1 MQSRS
6 KRLIHLYFTPI
17 QEVIPIPDIRERN
30 DRPKDK
36 PPKYQ
41 VTSTVQRQMVQ
52 KFVKELSDSAKQP
65 DRSDSAEHTA
75 TEQVEATAREIVHEA
90 VQLPRSFS
98 RQARYT
104 ESTERV
110 QPEQPAQPRQTSA
123 PPRQRTEDVRTR
135 PDTTPRS
142 TPTPAPQEQGRRAYV
157 QQASKAT
164 ATSPIASP
172 EQPQNYYAA
181 PEVLPQEDL
190 PRQTLQSPRQRTEDL
205 RTRSE
210 VRAPQRTPAPTPQE
224 QGRRAYIQQA
234 AKAAQPTLAPEQ
246 LQNYHAVPEVPPQE
260 DLPRQNPQSPRQR
273 TEDLRTRVETRTPQS
288 TPAPTPQEQGRR
300 AYVQQAAKA
309 ATAPP
314 SIPEVIQ
321 ESQVSDVPIPENAPR
336 RTPETPRLRADDIRL
351 RSEPE
356 APQHMPTPAPQEQG
370 RRAYV
375 QKTAKETTKLPGQK
389 SILERPAVSE
399 EPPTEKAPRVRTEDV
414 RTRPEQQK
422 PQSTAAPTAQEQG
435 RRSYMRQAKKSRAE
449 KVSAWDDFHTEK
461 SEIRIAE
468 DIPEREPPSIREKP
482 TITELRGELLPEP
495 MPENTPNVRHIKQT
509 GTWAPRA
516 AEPST
521 MRGIELPI
529 RERTVNV
536 PTHDLPSTPQARQA
550 FAKKQAQLSQNP
562 SIESIHPPEPAAPI
576 SPQPPVSDVPATTPK
591 RQPVTAGS
599 SKSAPPV
606 QPQAPAHAPPVEQL
620 PAIREK
626 PKPNAAPREKSR
638 RGVSIRTKD
647 TEQIS
652 TPKAQSKT
660 SVSKIDTKRAR
671 KAATQDAQRKMLK
684 KSNFRAARAAVA
696 AAKKLGEAAAK
707 ATKELIDALI
717 ALGGGTALF
726 VVFSIVIV
734 AGAFLASP
742 LGILFADE
750 QQADDTVP
758 LATAIAEIQGEY
770 HAELEE
776 LQNGDYVSIQIVGQ
790 APDWREV
797 VAVFASKTAGAEDGI
812 DVFTL
817 DEERVELLR
826 QVFWDMCE
834 ITTATQTVDVPDSDP
849 DDDVDD
855 SHTETALTITITAK
869 TAEQMRMEY
878 SFSKYQNDAL
888 DILLENLGSLNVP
901 MGSLNI
907 SQEDAIELL
916 ENLPDDLDPERKAVV
931 ETAVQLVG
939 RVSYFWGGKSL
950 TLGWDDRW
958 GVPTEVTAAGSG
970 STGTV
975 RPFGLDCSGFVDW
988 TFYNATNGSYYPGR
1002 GGGAA
1007 TQHSYCTNISWSD
1020 AQPGNLVFYPDD
1032 SHVGIVGGKDADGNL
1047 LIVHCSG
1054 GANGVVITGS
1064 AGFTTVARPDC
1075 FSD

>member
-1 MQSRS
+1 M
-6 KRLIHLYFTPI
+6 
-17 QEVIPIPDIRERN
+17 IPIPDIRERN

-36 PPKYQ
+36 PPKHQ
-41 VTSTVQRQMVQ
+41 VTSTIQRQMVQ
-52 KFVKELSDSAKQP
+52 KFVKELNNSAKQP
-65 DRSDSAEHTA
+65 DRSDNAEHTA
-75 TEQVEATAREIVHEA
+75 TEQVETTAHEIVHEA
-90 VQLPRSFS
+90 VQLPRSFAH
-98 RQARYT
+98 RTRYT

-110 QPEQPAQPRQTSA
+110 QPEQPAPPRQTS
-123 PPRQRTEDVRTR
+123 PPQQRTEDMRSR
-135 PDTTPRS
+135 PDT
-142 TPTPAPQEQGRRAYV
+142 AP
-157 QQASKAT
+157 
-164 ATSPIASP
+164 
-172 EQPQNYYAA
+172 
-181 PEVLPQEDL
+181 
-190 PRQTLQSPRQRTEDL
+190 L
-205 RTRSE
+205 RT
-210 VRAPQRTPAPTPQE
+210 APAPTPQE

-234 AKAAQPTLAPEQ
+234 AKAAATLPITPESQ
-246 LQNYHAVPEVPPQE
+246 QE
-260 DLPRQNPQSPRQR
+260 R
-273 TEDLRTRVETRTPQS
+273 
-288 TPAPTPQEQGRR
+288 PAP
-300 AYVQQAAKA
+300 V
-309 ATAPP
+309 APT
-314 SIPEVIQ
+314 
-321 ESQVSDVPIPENAPR
+321 PENAPR
-336 RTPETPRLRADDIRL
+336 QAPETPRLRTDDIRL
-351 RSEPE
+351 RLESET
-356 APQHMPTPAPQEQG
+356 PQHTPTPVPQEFG
-370 RRAYV
+370 RRAFV
-375 QKTAKETTKLPGQK
+375 QKTAKNTAKASVRESLPECSSVSDAPPSETM
-389 SILERPAVSE
+389 
-399 EPPTEKAPRVRTEDV
+399 PRLRAENV

-422 PQSTAAPTAQEQG
+422 SQGAPAPTAQEQG
-435 RRSYMRQAKKSRAE
+435 RRAYVRQAKKSRAE
-449 KVSAWDDFHTEK
+449 NNSARDNFHTEK
-461 SEIRIAE
+461 SEIRLAE
-468 DIPEREPPSIREKP
+468 DLPEHEPPRIREKP
-482 TITELRGELLPEP
+482 TITELRGELPPEAT
-495 MPENTPNVRHIKQT
+495 PEKAPNIRHIKQT

-521 MRGIELPI
+521 MRGIERPI
-529 RERTVNV
+529 RERAADA
-536 PTHDLPSTPQARQA
+536 PTYDLPPTPQAQARQA

-562 SIESIHPPEPAAPI
+562 SIESIYPSEPAGPI
-576 SPQPPVSDVPATTPK
+576 SQQLPVSDAPTITPK

-599 SKSAPPV
+599 ANPASPTPQTAHPPTPARA
-606 QPQAPAHAPPVEQL
+606 PQAEQL

-638 RGVSIRTKD
+638 RGVSIRTRD
-647 TEQIS
+647 AEQTG
-652 TPKAQSKT
+652 TPKVPAKT
-660 SVSKIDTKRAR
+660 SVSKNATKRAR
-671 KAATQDAQRKMLK
+671 KAATQDAQRKMLQ
-684 KSNFRAARAAVA
+684 KSNKRAARAAVA

-707 ATKELIDALI
+707 AAKELIDALI

-726 VVFSIVIV
+726 IVFSIVIV

-750 QQADDTVP
+750 QKSDDTVP

-776 LQNGDYVSIQIVGQ
+776 IQNGDYVSIQIVGQ

-797 VAVFASKTAGAEDGI
+797 VAVFASKVAGAEDGM

-826 QVFWDMCE
+826 QVFWDMCK
-834 ITTATQTVDVPDSDP
+834 ITTEMQTVDVPDSDP

-855 SHTETALTITITAK
+855 SHTETALTITISAK

-901 MGSLNI
+901 MGSLTI

-916 ENLPDDLDPERKAVV
+916 ENLPDDLDPARKAVV

-958 GVPTEVTAAGSG
+958 GVPTEITAAGSG
-970 STGTV
+970 STGTI

-988 TFYNATNGSYYPGR
+988 TFYNATDGSYYPGR

-1020 AQPGNLVFYPDD
+1020 AQPGDLVFYPDD

-1054 GANGVVITGS
+1054 GANGVVITGA
-1064 AGFTTVARPDC
+1064 AGFTSVARPDC
-1075 FSD
+1075 FS

>member
-1 MQSRS
+1 MRRNS
-6 KRLIHLYFTPI
+6 
-17 QEVIPIPDIRERN
+17 EVILIPDIRERN
-30 DRPKDK
+30 DRPKDRQ
-36 PPKYQ
+36 PKHQ
-41 VTSTVQRQMVQ
+41 VTSPVQRQMVQ
-52 KFVKELSDSAKQP
+52 KFVKELNDSAKQP

-75 TEQVEATAREIVHEA
+75 TEQVETTAREIAHEA

-98 RQARYT
+98 RQAT
-104 ESTERV
+104 HAETPEHL
-110 QPEQPAQPRQTSA
+110 QPEQPTYPRQTLDT
-123 PPRQRTEDVRTR
+123 PRQRTETVRTR
-135 PDTTPRS
+135 PDTLLRS
-142 TPTPAPQEQGRRAYV
+142 TPT
-157 QQASKAT
+157 
-164 ATSPIASP
+164 
-172 EQPQNYYAA
+172 
-181 PEVLPQEDL
+181 
-190 PRQTLQSPRQRTEDL
+190 
-205 RTRSE
+205 
-210 VRAPQRTPAPTPQE
+210 PTPQE

-234 AKAAQPTLAPEQ
+234 AKAAAIPTITPESPQ
-246 LQNYHAVPEVPPQE
+246 ERPTPAVPTRENV
-260 DLPRQNPQSPRQR
+260 PRQNLQSPRQR
-273 TEDLRTRVETRTPQS
+273 TEDIRTRPESRTPQS
-288 TPAPTPQEQGRR
+288 APA
-300 AYVQQAAKA
+300 
-309 ATAPP
+309 
-314 SIPEVIQ
+314 
-321 ESQVSDVPIPENAPR
+321 
-336 RTPETPRLRADDIRL
+336 
-351 RSEPE
+351 
-356 APQHMPTPAPQEQG
+356 PAPQEQG
-370 RRAYV
+370 RRAYI
-375 QKTAKETTKLPGQK
+375 QQTAKAAAAPPITPESPQEHPAPVVPTLENVPRQVPET
-389 SILERPAVSE
+389 
-399 EPPTEKAPRVRTEDV
+399 PRFRADDI
-414 RTRPEQQK
+414 RLRPESDA
-422 PQSTAAPTAQEQG
+422 PQHTSSPAPQELG
-435 RRSYMRQAKKSRAE
+435 RRAFVRQAKKSHAE
-449 KVSAWDDFHTEK
+449 KTPAKDIHTEPP
-461 SEIRIAE
+461 EIRIAE
-468 DIPEREPPSIREKP
+468 DLPEREPPRIREKP
-482 TITELRGELLPEP
+482 TITELRDEMPVEPTPEKA
-495 MPENTPNVRHIKQT
+495 PNVRHIKQA
-509 GTWAPRA
+509 GTWTPRN
-516 AEPST
+516 AEPSN
-521 MRGIELPI
+521 RKVELLTH
-529 RERTVNV
+529 ERTVDV
-536 PTHDLPSTPQARQA
+536 PPHDLPPTPQAQA
-550 FAKKQAQLSQNP
+550 REIFAEKQAQLSRNP
-562 SIESIHPPEPAAPI
+562 SIESIYPPEPPAPVP
-576 SPQPPVSDVPATTPK
+576 PQLPVSDAPATTPK
-591 RQPVTAGS
+591 RQPVTVGS

-606 QPQAPAHAPPVEQL
+606 QQSAPTQAPSTEQL

-638 RGVSIRTKD
+638 RGVFIRTKD

-684 KSNFRAARAAVA
+684 KSNSRAARAAVA

-717 ALGGGTALF
+717 ALGGSAALF

-797 VAVFASKTAGAEDGI
+797 VAVFASKVAGAEDGM

-834 ITTATQTVDVPDSDP
+834 ITTETQDVDVPDSDP

-869 TAEQMRMEY
+869 TAEQMRLIY
-878 SFSKYQNDAL
+878 AFTKYQNDAL
-888 DILLENLGSLNVP
+888 DVLLENLGSLNIP
-901 MGSLNI
+901 MGSLTI

-916 ENLPDDLDPERKAVV
+916 ENLPDDLDPARKAVV

-950 TLGWDDRW
+950 TIGWDDRW

-1020 AQPGNLVFYPDD
+1020 AQPGDLVFYPDD

-1064 AGFTTVARPDC
+1064 AGFTSVARPDR
-1075 FSD
+1075 FET

>member
-1 MQSRS
+1 M
-6 KRLIHLYFTPI
+6 PI
-17 QEVIPIPDIRERN
+17 QEVRTIPDIRERN
-30 DRPKDK
+30 DRPKEK
-36 PPKYQ
+36 QTKHQ
-41 VTSTVQRQMVQ
+41 VASTVQRQMVQ
-52 KFVKELSDSAKQP
+52 KFVKELNDSAKQP

-75 TEQVEATAREIVHEA
+75 TEQVETTAREIAHEA

-98 RQARYT
+98 RQAT
-104 ESTERV
+104 HAETPEHL
-110 QPEQPAQPRQTSA
+110 QPEQPTYPRQTLDT
-123 PPRQRTEDVRTR
+123 PRQRTETVRTR
-135 PDTTPRS
+135 PDTLLRS
-142 TPTPAPQEQGRRAYV
+142 TPT
-157 QQASKAT
+157 
-164 ATSPIASP
+164 
-172 EQPQNYYAA
+172 
-181 PEVLPQEDL
+181 
-190 PRQTLQSPRQRTEDL
+190 
-205 RTRSE
+205 
-210 VRAPQRTPAPTPQE
+210 PTPQE

-234 AKAAQPTLAPEQ
+234 AKAAAIPTITPESPQ
-246 LQNYHAVPEVPPQE
+246 ERPTPAVPTRENV
-260 DLPRQNPQSPRQR
+260 PRQNLQSPRQR
-273 TEDLRTRVETRTPQS
+273 TEDIRTRPESRTPQS
-288 TPAPTPQEQGRR
+288 APA
-300 AYVQQAAKA
+300 
-309 ATAPP
+309 
-314 SIPEVIQ
+314 
-321 ESQVSDVPIPENAPR
+321 
-336 RTPETPRLRADDIRL
+336 
-351 RSEPE
+351 
-356 APQHMPTPAPQEQG
+356 PAPQEQG
-370 RRAYV
+370 RRAYI
-375 QKTAKETTKLPGQK
+375 QQTAKAAAASPITPESPQEHPAPVVPTLENVPRQVPET
-389 SILERPAVSE
+389 
-399 EPPTEKAPRVRTEDV
+399 PRFRADDI
-414 RTRPEQQK
+414 RLRPESDA
-422 PQSTAAPTAQEQG
+422 PQHTSSPAPQELG
-435 RRSYMRQAKKSRAE
+435 RRAFVRQAKKSHAE
-449 KVSAWDDFHTEK
+449 KTPAKDIHTEPP
-461 SEIRIAE
+461 EIRIAE
-468 DIPEREPPSIREKP
+468 DLPEREPPRIREKP
-482 TITELRGELLPEP
+482 TITELRDEMPVEPTPEKA
-495 MPENTPNVRHIKQT
+495 PNVQHIKQA
-509 GTWAPRA
+509 GTWTPRN
-516 AEPST
+516 AEPSN
-521 MRGIELPI
+521 RKVELLTH
-529 RERTVNV
+529 ERTVDV
-536 PTHDLPSTPQARQA
+536 PPHDLPPTPQAQA
-550 FAKKQAQLSQNP
+550 REIFAEKQAQLSQNP
-562 SIESIHPPEPAAPI
+562 SIESIYPPEPAAPVP
-576 SPQPPVSDVPATTPK
+576 PQLPVSDAPATTPK
-591 RQPVTAGS
+591 RQPVTVGS

-606 QPQAPAHAPPVEQL
+606 QQSAPTQAPSTEQL

-684 KSNFRAARAAVA
+684 KSNSRAARAAVA

-726 VVFSIVIV
+726 VVFSIIIV

-826 QVFWDMCE
+826 QVFWDMCD
-834 ITTATQTVDVPDSDP
+834 ITTETQDVDVPDSDP

-869 TAEQMRMEY
+869 TAEQMRLEY
-878 SFSKYQNDAL
+878 SFTKYQNDAL
-888 DILLENLGSLNVP
+888 DVLLENLGSLNVP
-901 MGSLNI
+901 MGSLSI
-907 SQEDAIELL
+907 SQEDAIGLL
-916 ENLPDDLDPERKAVV
+916 ENLPDGLDPERKAVV

-970 STGTV
+970 STGTI

-1007 TQHSYCTNISWSD
+1007 TQHSYCTNIAWSD
-1020 AQPGNLVFYPDD
+1020 AQPGDLVFYPDD
-1032 SHVGIVGGKDADGNL
+1032 SHVGIVGGRDADGNL

-1064 AGFTTVARPDC
+1064 AGFTVVARPDC
-1075 FSD
+1075 FTD